1 MGYPGNDDHWYDWV
15 FLVFKL
21 AAIYGVLRLAGDPA
35 TAEVFW
41 TVVWGV
47 VLTGLIAFAVFANW

>member
-1 MGYPGNDDHWYDWV
+1 MRGEWHWYDV
-15 FLVFKL
+15 PSIILKL
-21 AAIYGVLRLAGDPA
+21 AVIYGVLRLAGDPA